1 MDENEFIK
9 AKAAEP
15 QITDL
20 NNRLFALQTAAD
32 VKGVNNV
39 QEYKEL
45 VEWIKDYLKP

>member
-1 MDENEFIK
+1 MDENEVVQEQPV
-9 AKAAEP
+9 ATV
-15 QITDL
+15 TDL

-45 VEWIKDYLKP
+45 VEWIHGYLKP